1 MYSAPSRPYTA
12 FGERNSAGV
21 LHLDCF
27 IPESTAPVVS
37 YYSAPE
43 GWLERA
49 AFALV
54 VYMVGTL

>member
-1 MYSAPSRPYTA
+1 MYSASSRIYS
-12 FGERNSAGV
+12 ERDSAGI

-27 IPESTAPVVS
+27 IPEFTAPVVS

-54 VYMVGTL
+54 IFAVRGL